1 MKPKPVCNFLVI
13 ASVCFLLTG
22 SLPHQLLAQESSAT
36 EESKLTSPG
45 DEKPGDEKPNDE
57 KTGGEKPQ
65 VGKFRFQTSAN
76 RQYQIEQARRESET
90 RKELLRYYEER
101 GINFAQPTFDGM
113 ALHPYPMSKR
123 RFYVRPF
130 RAW

>member
-1 MKPKPVCNFLVI
+1 MKPNPVRDFLVI
-13 ASVCFLLTG
+13 ASVSFLLTG
-22 SLPHQLLAQESSAT
+22 SLPNPLSAQESPAT
-36 EESKLTSPG
+36 PESKLTSPG
-45 DEKPGDEKPNDE
+45 EDKPSEVKPSYD
-57 KTGGEKPQ
+57 KPQ
-65 VGKFRFQTSAN
+65 VGKFRFETSAN

-90 RKELLRYYEER
+90 RKELLRYYDER

-113 ALHPYPMSKR
+113 ALHPYPISKR

>member
-22 SLPHQLLAQESSAT
+22 SLPHQLLAQESPAPP
-36 EESKLTSPG
+36 ESKLTSPG
-45 DEKPGDEKPNDE
+45 DEKTGDEKTVGD
-57 KTGGEKPQ
+57 KPQ

-90 RKELLRYYEER
+90 RKELLRYYQER

>member
-1 MKPKPVCNFLVI
+1 MKPNTIRDFLLT
-13 ASVCFLLTG
+13 ASVSFLLTG
-22 SLPHQLLAQESSAT
+22 SLPNQLSAQESLAT
-36 EESKLTSPG
+36 LESKLTSPG
-45 DEKPGDEKPNDE
+45 EDEPSEVKPSYDKPH
-57 KTGGEKPQ
+57 
-65 VGKFRFQTSAN
+65 VGKFRFETSAN

>member
-36 EESKLTSPG
+36 EETKLTSPG
-45 DEKPGDEKPNDE
+45 DEKTGDEKTVGD
-57 KTGGEKPQ
+57 KPQ

>member
-22 SLPHQLLAQESSAT
+22 SLPHQLLAQESPAT
-36 EESKLTSPG
+36 PESKLTSPG
-45 DEKPGDEKPNDE
+45 DEKSGDEKTGDE
-57 KTGGEKPQ
+57 KTGGDKPQ

>member
-22 SLPHQLLAQESSAT
+22 SLPHQLLAQESPAPP
-36 EESKLTSPG
+36 ESKLTSPG
-45 DEKPGDEKPNDE
+45 DEKTGDEKTVGD
-57 KTGGEKPQ
+57 KPQ

-90 RKELLRYYEER
+90 RKELLRYYQER

-123 RFYVRPF
+123 RLYVRPF

>member
-1 MKPKPVCNFLVI
+1 MKPNPVRDFLVI
-13 ASVCFLLTG
+13 ASVSFLLTG
-22 SLPHQLLAQESSAT
+22 SLPNPLSAQESPAT
-36 EESKLTSPG
+36 PESKLTSPG
-45 DEKPGDEKPNDE
+45 EDKPSYD
-57 KTGGEKPQ
+57 KPQ
-65 VGKFRFQTSAN
+65 VGKFRFETSAN

-101 GINFAQPTFDGM
+101 GINFSQPTFDGM

>member
-1 MKPKPVCNFLVI
+1 MKPNTI
-13 ASVCFLLTG
+13 RDFLLTASVSFLLPG
-22 SLPHQLLAQESSAT
+22 SLPNQLSAQESPAT
-36 EESKLTSPG
+36 LESKLTSPG
-45 DEKPGDEKPNDE
+45 EDKPSEVKLGYD
-57 KTGGEKPQ
+57 KPQ
-65 VGKFRFQTSAN
+65 VGKFRFETSAN

>member
-22 SLPHQLLAQESSAT
+22 SLPHQLLAQESPAPP
-36 EESKLTSPG
+36 ESKLTSPG
-45 DEKPGDEKPNDE
+45 DEKPGDEKNVGD
-57 KTGGEKPQ
+57 KPQ

-123 RFYVRPF
+123 RLYVRPF